1 MSNKIS
7 IVLPTYNQAQYLPA
21 ALDSVFAQTYQNY
34 ELVVVNDGST
44 DDTGAVLA
52 RYRLQHDFVI
62 VDQENQGLP
71 SALNAGFARASGE
84 YLTWTSS
91 DNIMLPK
98 MLEILA
104 EALDSD
110 PTVGLVYADFC
121 LIDDSDQNLG
131 CFDTIDFDPH
141 WLLYTNLVHCC
152 FLYRQ
157 ECMAEVGGYDPELVY
172 SEDWDYW
179 IRISKHYRMKR
190 VPHMLYLYRLH
201 NTSMTHD
208 LQRGTSDSVEW
219 SEFVARV
226 RRRMP
231 MRWCVHKV
239 KWLLAYLTPMAH
251 PALKERQAWLR
262 AIA

>member
-1 MSNKIS
+1 
-7 IVLPTYNQAQYLPA
+7 
-21 ALDSVFAQTYQNY
+21 
-34 ELVVVNDGST
+34 
-44 DDTGAVLA
+44 
-52 RYRLQHDFVI
+52 
-62 VDQENQGLP
+62 
-71 SALNAGFARASGE
+71 
-84 YLTWTSS
+84 
-91 DNIMLPK
+91 
-98 MLEILA
+98 MLEVLA

-121 LIDDSDQNLG
+121 LVDDSDRNLG

-152 FLYRQ
+152 FLYRR
-157 ECMAEVGGYDPELVY
+157 ECMARVGGYDPELVY

-190 VPHMLYLYRLH
+190 VPRMLYRYRLH

-239 KWLLAYLTPMAH
+239 KRLLAALTPMSH
-251 PALKERQAWLR
+251 PAQKERQAWLR